1 MKRLIPPPEVMPI
14 FGGFFD
20 AFLKSLFGITS
31 AHGSAIAQLES
42 RLATGA
48 SYVDNFNRQE
58 SNLLGNGWVQGGTG
72 QGLGIIDFA
81 ARLNNHG
88 ISTGIRYAIC
98 PQLMSEDN
106 HSVAAIVNPAG
117 VMDGCPTALFVRANA
132 DLTEFVYANVW
143 KRSIQ
148 LGRGTRNGNSWK
160 FNDWK
165 HIARGVQESDTVEL
179 VADGSTYKVIVNR
192 TTVVEYTDTAG
203 YPVDASHRT
212 VGFSSETRFQG
223 IIPNY
228 SWGLANFVARSG
240 LGALAETTKV
250 ANDAHSRA
258 AAAHEAASDARSVAN
273 VAQTTANGKPN
284 FTDIPT
290 NIPLW
295 QNINAVDD
303 PTFPLSQ
310 LVNWTRVYGGDSNSS
325 ASSDESTNPDYT
337 PKTRS
342 LELGFI
348 RATRDRNYSTV
359 GMITGRGG
367 WGFDP
372 QSFTV
377 AVFKMDPGN
386 GNLSKVWDSGDVK
399 NQITSA
405 GTQFRLTMPTIR
417 ARQGDVH
424 AVGVFQI
431 SPLPGTSNR
440 PLACV
445 HQSQPAQ
452 PPGVYPRNIYGY
464 IRNLGTIPD
473 FIKATDIQQGEWIP
487 WFVLG

>member
-14 FGGFFD
+14 FGGFVD
-20 AFLKSLFGITS
+20 TFLKSLFGITS

-48 SYVDNFNRQE
+48 SYVDNFNRKE
-58 SNLLGNGWVQGGTG
+58 SNMLGNGWIQGGSG
-72 QGLGIIDFA
+72 QGLGVIDFA
-81 ARLNNHG
+81 ARLDNHG
-88 ISTGIRYAIC
+88 ISPGIRYAIC

-106 HSVAAIVNPAG
+106 HSVASIVNPAG

-132 DLTEFVYANVW
+132 DLTEFVYVNIW

-148 LGRGTRNGNSWK
+148 LGRGTRSGDTWK

-165 HIARGVQESDTVEL
+165 TYAKGVQESDTVEL
-179 VADGSTYKVIVNR
+179 VAEGTTYRVIVNR
-192 TTVVEYTDTAG
+192 TSVIEHTDTTG
-203 YPVDASHRT
+203 YPIDATHRT

-228 SWGLANFVARSG
+228 SWGLASFVARSG
-240 LGALAETTKV
+240 MGHLSTAQ
-250 ANDAHSRA
+250 A
-258 AAAHEAASDARSVAN
+258 AASEAQVTARSAQTVATY
-273 VAQTTANGKPN
+273 AQTTANGKPN
-284 FTDIPT
+284 FSDIPT

-303 PTFPLSQ
+303 PTFPMSQ
-310 LVNWTRVYGGDSNSS
+310 LVMWTSVSGGYN
-325 ASSDESTNPDYT
+325 APATGDEAREPDYT
-337 PKTRS
+337 PRTRF

-348 RATRDRNYSTV
+348 RATRDRSYSTV

-386 GNLSKVWDSGDVK
+386 GNLSKIWDSGDVK
-399 NQITSA
+399 SQITTS
-405 GTQFRLTMPTIR
+405 GTQFRLTMPTIK
-417 ARQGDVH
+417 AKQGDVFV
-424 AVGVFQI
+424 VGVLQI
-431 SPLPGTSNR
+431 SPMPGTSNR

-452 PPGVYPRNIYGY
+452 PAGVFPRNIYGY
-464 IRNLGTIPD
+464 VKDLDTIPD
-473 FIKATDIQQGEWIP
+473 FIRASDIQQGIWIP

>member
-14 FGGFFD
+14 FGGFVD
-20 AFLKSLFGITS
+20 TFLKSLFGITS

-48 SYVDNFNRQE
+48 SYVDNFNRKE
-58 SNLLGNGWVQGGTG
+58 SNMLGNGWIQGGTG

-81 ARLNNHG
+81 ARLDNHG
-88 ISTGIRYAIC
+88 FSTGIRYAIC

-106 HSVAAIVNPAG
+106 HSVASIVNPAG

-132 DLTEFVYANVW
+132 DLTEFVYANIW

-148 LGRGTRNGNSWK
+148 LGRGTRSGDTWK
-160 FNDWK
+160 FTVWK
-165 HIARGVQESDTVEL
+165 TYAKGVQESDTVEL
-179 VADGSTYKVIVNR
+179 VAEGTTYRVIVNR
-192 TTVVEYTDTAG
+192 TSVIEHTDTSG
-203 YPVDASHRT
+203 YPVDATHRT

-228 SWGLANFVARSG
+228 SWGLASFVARSG
-240 LGALAETTKV
+240 MGNLATTHTAANEAQETARNAQNV
-250 ANDAHSRA
+250 ATY
-258 AAAHEAASDARSVAN
+258 
-273 VAQTTANGKPN
+273 AQTTANGKPN
-284 FTDIPT
+284 FSDIPT

-295 QNINAVDD
+295 QNINAIDD
-303 PTFPLSQ
+303 PTFPIAQ
-310 LVNWTRVYGGDSNSS
+310 LVTWTVVSGGYNAPAVGS
-325 ASSDESTNPDYT
+325 EIGTPDYL
-337 PKTRS
+337 PKTRV

-348 RATRDRNYSTV
+348 RATRDRDYNTV

-372 QSFTV
+372 QAFAV
-377 AVFKMDPGN
+377 AVFKMDSGS
-386 GNLSKVWDSGDVK
+386 GNLSKIWDSGDVK
-399 NQITSA
+399 NQITAA
-405 GTQFRLTMPTIR
+405 GTQFRLTMPAIR
-417 ARQGDVH
+417 AKQGDVF
-424 AVGVFQI
+424 AVGVLQI
-431 SPLPGTSNR
+431 SPRPGTSNR
-440 PLACV
+440 PFACV

-464 IRNLGTIPD
+464 VKNLDTIPD
-473 FIKATDIQQGEWIP
+473 FITASDIEQGPWIP

>member
-14 FGGFFD
+14 FGGFVD
-20 AFLKSLFGITS
+20 TFLKSLFGITS

-48 SYVDNFNRQE
+48 SYVDNFNRKE
-58 SNLLGNGWVQGGTG
+58 SNMLGNGWIQGGTG

-81 ARLNNHG
+81 ARLDNHG
-88 ISTGIRYAIC
+88 ISAGIRYAIC

-132 DLTEFVYANVW
+132 DLTEFVYANIW

-148 LGRGTRNGNSWK
+148 LGRGTRSGDTWK
-160 FNDWK
+160 FTNWK
-165 HIARGVQESDTVEL
+165 TYAKGVQESDTVEL
-179 VADGSTYKVIVNR
+179 VAEGTTYRVIVNR
-192 TTVVEYTDTAG
+192 TSVIEHTDTSG
-203 YPVDASHRT
+203 YPVDATHRT

-228 SWGLANFVARSG
+228 SWGLASFVARSG
-240 LGALAETTKV
+240 MGNLATTQ
-250 ANDAHSRA
+250 A
-258 AAAHEAASDARSVAN
+258 AASAARETARTAQSVATY
-273 VAQTTANGKPN
+273 AQATASGKPN
-284 FTDIPT
+284 FSDIPT

-295 QNINAVDD
+295 QNINALDD

-310 LVNWTRVYGGDSNSS
+310 LVNWTTVSGGSNAPAVGEERRS
-325 ASSDESTNPDYT
+325 PDYL
-337 PKTRS
+337 PATRV

-348 RATRDRNYSTV
+348 RATRDRTYGTV

-377 AVFKMDPGN
+377 AMLKMDPSN
-386 GNLSKVWDSGDVK
+386 GNLSKIWDSGDVK
-399 NQITSA
+399 AQIASA
-405 GTQFRLTMPTIR
+405 GTQFRIDLPTITVK
-417 ARQGDVH
+417 QGDVF
-424 AVGVFQI
+424 AVGVLQI
-431 SPLPGTSNR
+431 SPSFGTANR

-445 HQSQPAQ
+445 HQSIPAQ

-464 IRNLGTIPD
+464 VKDCDTIPD
-473 FIKATDIQQGEWIP
+473 FITASSIKTGDWIP